1 MDQVDR
7 PKGGMG
13 RCFGEMKGQMLG
25 RQSDGRERRK
35 FGVLAVAHRSSPCQA
50 FLTYTC
56 REAFCEGKG
65 RRIGRKRYVLSEI
78 TRKQVEILFL
88 GL

>member
-1 MDQVDR
+1 ME
-7 PKGGMG
+7 
-13 RCFGEMKGQMLG
+13 RCFVEMKGEMLE

-56 REAFCEGKG
+56 REAFYYEGKAI
-65 RRIGRKRYVLSEI
+65 RLEAVR
-78 TRKQVEILFL
+78 TF
-88 GL
+88 